1 MILGYATN
9 VHNRLPPGD
18 PLRKTVREILGAG
31 ERAASL
37 TGQLLA
43 FSRKQVTQPRV
54 LDLNAFIAETKDMLE
69 RLIGEDID
77 LAVVPDSEACFVNVD
92 IGQLTQILMNLAV
105 NARDAMPTGGKLT
118 IETRTVAREGEDLGR
133 RGIRPAGRYAM
144 VAVSDTGKGMDAETE
159 AHLFEPFFTTKE
171 AGKGTGLGLA
181 TVFGIVI
188 QHGGWIDVYTELNH
202 GTTFSIYLPRAA
214 SAQAEV
220 PDARE
225 EIGPARPATILL
237 VEDQAAIRLL
247 AEDVLSDAGHR
258 VLTAA
263 NGRAAFDLAQKYSDS
278 IDLLIT
284 DVVMPEM
291 SGPDLAD
298 QLLKSRPGLIVLFIS
313 GYTDHA
319 LLHRGAIE
327 QGTAFLQ
334 KPFLPET
341 LLAKV
346 NELLR
351 ENATVHGAGQ

>member
-1 MILGYATN
+1 
-9 VHNRLPPGD
+9 
-18 PLRKTVREILGAG
+18 
-31 ERAASL
+31 
-37 TGQLLA
+37 
-43 FSRKQVTQPRV
+43 
-54 LDLNAFIAETKDMLE
+54 
-69 RLIGEDID
+69 
-77 LAVVPDSEACFVNVD
+77 
-92 IGQLTQILMNLAV
+92 LMNLAV

-118 IETRTVAREGEDLGR
+118 IETRTVAREREDLGR
-133 RGIRPAGRYAM
+133 RGIRPAGLYAIM
-144 VAVSDTGKGMDAETE
+144 AVSDTGEGMDAETE

-171 AGKGTGLGLA
+171 PGRGTGLGLA
-181 TVFGIVI
+181 TVFGIVT

-214 SAQAEV
+214 SAQAELPDSSKEIV
-220 PDARE
+220 PT
-225 EIGPARPATILL
+225 RPATILL

-263 NGRAAFDLAQKYSDS
+263 NGRAAFELAQKHSDP

-298 QLLKSRPGLIVLFIS
+298 QLLRFRPGLIILFIS

-319 LLHRGAIE
+319 LLHRGAVE

-341 LLAKV
+341 LMAKV

-351 ENATVHGAGQ
+351 ENATVRGAGL